1 LLKVPIF
8 RKGSLAFLSES
19 RFVLKIVNQAG
30 LYACVLRESSVPTEP
45 ALGHLR
51 CRVTDMPPQPN
62 SPSGRCLETRLA
74 TNSPEGKTLG
84 AVFAT
89 VGSSRCRKPRSLR
102 RGQKEDVNPPCP
114 LVKVGLPPDNSK
126 PRRCRARRPY
136 KNHWSLHSIS
146 EATFQV
152 VVFHFCFRCHLYY
165 IPDVAAQSQT
175 GVKLNR
181 VFFPRLALQVR
192 SLDCRFAR

>member
-1 LLKVPIF
+1 MLKVPIF

-89 VGSSRCRKPRSLR
+89 VGSSRCLSCPR
-102 RGQKEDVNPPCP
+102 RGQSSKPQCP
-114 LVKVGLPPDNSK
+114 LVKVGLPPDNPK
-126 PRRCRARRPY
+126 PRRFGARRHRKTTGLFTRLVKQRSRWWYFIFAFAATYTTSRMSPHRARLES
-136 KNHWSLHSIS
+136 NS
-146 EATFQV
+146 
-152 VVFHFCFRCHLYY
+152 
-165 IPDVAAQSQT
+165 T
-175 GVKLNR
+175 GSS
-181 VFFPRLALQVR
+181 FPA
-192 SLDCRFAR
+192 

>member
-1 LLKVPIF
+1 M
-8 RKGSLAFLSES
+8 LSQS
-19 RFVLKIVNQAG
+19 RFVLEIVNQAS
-30 LYACVLRESSVPTEP
+30 LDACVPREISVPTEL

-62 SPSGRCLETRLA
+62 SPSGRCLETRLPDG
-74 TNSPEGKTLG
+74 PEEQAGWCTCLHGWVLTSHPG
-84 AVFAT
+84 ASTEMERVTPASRNRPT
-89 VGSSRCRKPRSLR
+89 PSSRESGFPPIIPNQDELTDESRST
-102 RGQKEDVNPPCP
+102 
-114 LVKVGLPPDNSK
+114 
-126 PRRCRARRPY
+126 
-136 KNHWSLHSIS
+136 WSLHSIS

-152 VVFHFCFRCHLYY
+152 VVFHLCFRFHLYY
-165 IPDVAAQSQT
+165 TSDVAAQSQT

>member
-1 LLKVPIF
+1 M
-8 RKGSLAFLSES
+8 LSQS
-19 RFVLKIVNQAG
+19 RFVLKIVNQASF
-30 LYACVLRESSVPTEP
+30 YACAQREISVPTEH

-62 SPSGRCLETRLA
+62 SPSGRCLETRLPQSHKGDAVGAVLTTVRSSDGLAA
-74 TNSPEGKTLG
+74 TSRRSRLNAEAKILNPEGSQPKTG
-84 AVFAT
+84 
-89 VGSSRCRKPRSLR
+89 
-102 RGQKEDVNPPCP
+102 
-114 LVKVGLPPDNSK
+114 
-126 PRRCRARRPY
+126 

-146 EATFQV
+146 EATFRV
-152 VVFHFCFRCHLYY
+152 VVFHLCLRFHLYY
-165 IPDVAAQSQT
+165 TSDVAAQSQT

>member
-1 LLKVPIF
+1 LL
-8 RKGSLAFLSES
+8 SQS
-19 RFVLKIVNQAG
+19 RFVLKIVNQASF
-30 LYACVLRESSVPTEP
+30 YACAQREISVPTEH

-62 SPSGRCLETRLA
+62 SPSGRCLETRLPQDHKGQ
-74 TNSPEGKTLG
+74 TVG
-84 AVFAT
+84 AVLTT
-89 VGSSRCRKPRSLR
+89 VGSSDGPKANGSKLPRLNAEA
-102 RGQKEDVNPPCP
+102 KIPNPEGSQP
-114 LVKVGLPPDNSK
+114 KTG
-126 PRRCRARRPY
+126 

-146 EATFQV
+146 EATFRV
-152 VVFHFCFRCHLYY
+152 VVFHLCLRFHLYY
-165 IPDVAAQSQT
+165 TSDVAAQSQT